1 MSRLTGQVKF
11 FNKSK
16 GYGFIKDLD
25 SDTETFVHFT
35 ALETADQLIQKC
47 LFKGEYVEYE
57 IIETGDKPK
66 AAGVTGIR
74 KNKLMCEF
82 HVHEKKPETNQ
93 EEQ

>member
-25 SDTETFVHFT
+25 SDDEIFVHFT
-35 ALETADQLIQKC
+35 ALSTTDQLIQKC

-57 IIETGDKPK
+57 VLSSGDDKPK
-66 AAGVTGIR
+66 AVSVTGV
-74 KNKLMCEF
+74 KGNKLMCEF
-82 HVHEKKPETNQ
+82 HTRDKKPEPT
-93 EEQ
+93 E